1 MGKRLVLVVLG
12 LLLGVAVLEGG
23 LQVAAWLAQ
32 ARTRG
37 GLRAS
42 WITGRVRVLCLGDSN
57 TYGLWVERAE
67 TYPSQ
72 LEKLWNERIDSPKV
86 EVANLGF
93 PGTNSSRL
101 VRDLPRLLETLAP
114 DVLILM
120 IGVNDFWTTPFSIDE
135 GVDRPIP
142 GFLESHSK
150 LYRAYVLIRRGRD
163 AREPEIVLDP
173 NAKGFN
179 REDRMRVGDQEF
191 DVSFHT
197 RKGQRA
203 GIEKALHSNLERLI
217 AEARKRGTKVYLM
230 SYPGSIHY
238 YPLTN
243 PIIRSVAQGTRAPL
257 IDLAAVFAPFCPRP
271 ECPRLL
277 FLDHHPKPHGYR
289 LVAKTLLARLTGE
302 LAP

>member
-1 MGKRLVLVVLG
+1 MGKRLVLVALG

-42 WITGRVRVLCLGDSN
+42 WITGRMRILCLGDSN
-57 TYGLWVERAE
+57 TYGLWVEREE

-86 EVANLGF
+86 EVLNLGF

-101 VRDLPRLLETLAP
+101 VRDLPHLLETLAP

-120 IGVNDFWTTPFSIDE
+120 IGVNDFWTTPFDE
-135 GVDRPIP
+135 GTDRPTP
-142 GFLESHSK
+142 GFLERHSK
-150 LYRAYVLIRRGRD
+150 LYRAYVLIRRGRA
-163 AREPEIVLDP
+163 AREPEIVRDP
-173 NAKGFN
+173 SAKGFD

-197 RKGQRA
+197 RQDGHA
-203 GIEKALHSNLERLI
+203 GIGKALHSNLERLI

-230 SYPGSIHY
+230 SYPGSIDF

-243 PIIRSVAQGTRAPL
+243 PIIRSVAQGTRTPL

-271 ECPRLL
+271 ECPQLL
-277 FLDHHPKPHGYR
+277 FLDHHAKPGGYR
-289 LVAKTLLARLTGE
+289 LVAETLMARLSGE